1 MEIIWDLCVK
11 RTFDQSAVLA
21 LILKVDLIEIYNRNA
36 GKVL

>member
-1 MEIIWDLCVK
+1 MEILRDLCVK

-21 LILKVDLIEIYNRNA
+21 LTMKVDLIEIYNRNA